1 MNLQEKGWLKVL
13 PEEQELA
20 RLDAQQKELE
30 EQLVSA
36 ELSLETAATEIER
49 FKQRYYRAVGRLY
62 AELDELEAK
71 ISNARLKQAPNDP
84 NVRAHAKASE
94 ERAKRTAEEAG
105 FVESQPDSEPEITP
119 TLKQAYRRAVKLMHP
134 DLALTEKER
143 LRRTALMAQIN
154 LAYKRGDLAAIE
166 KLIKEYGE
174 DPEAIVGEDVAS
186 RIVKTIRR
194 IAQLRRRIDEVK
206 QELEALKKTDI
217 YRLKQT
223 IEEQEANRGDP
234 LGDLARDLK
243 RQIVEKQRKAYA

>member
-1 MNLQEKGWLKVL
+1 LQKKGWLKVL

-30 EQLVSA
+30 EQLASA
-36 ELSLETAATEIER
+36 ELSLETAATETER
-49 FKQRYYRAVGRLY
+49 FKKRYYHTVGRLY

-71 ISNARLKQAPNDP
+71 IANARQKQAPNDP
-84 NVRAHAKASE
+84 DVRAHAKATE

-105 FVESQPDSEPEITP
+105 LIESQPDSEPEITP

-166 KLIKEYGE
+166 RLIKEYGE

-186 RIVKTIRR
+186 RIVKTVRR
-194 IAQLRRRIDEVK
+194 IAQLRRRIEEVTR
-206 QELEALKKTDI
+206 ELEALQKNDT

-223 IEEQEANRGDP
+223 IEEQEANKRDP
-234 LGDLARDLK
+234 LGDLARDL
-243 RQIVEKQRKAYA
+243 RDQIAEAKRKAYA

>member
-1 MNLQEKGWLKVL
+1 VL

-20 RLDAQQKELE
+20 RLDAQQKELG

-36 ELSLETAATEIER
+36 ELSFETAATETER
-49 FKQRYYRAVGRLY
+49 FKQRYYHIVRRLY

-84 NVRAHAKASE
+84 DVRAHAKASE

-105 FVESQPDSEPEITP
+105 LIESQPDSEPEITP
-119 TLKQAYRRAVKLMHP
+119 ALKQAYRRAVKLMHP

-154 LAYKRGDLAAIE
+154 LAYKRGDLHAIE
-166 KLIKEYGE
+166 RLIKEYGE

-194 IAQLRRRIDEVK
+194 IAQLRRRIEQVE
-206 QELEALKKTDI
+206 QELDA
-217 YRLKQT
+217 LKQT
-223 IEEQEANRGDP
+223 DVYQLRQTIEQQEAKGADP
-234 LGDLARDLK
+234 LGDLACDLK
-243 RQIVEKQRKAYA
+243 TQISEKKRKAFA